1 MPFHI
6 DGTERSGRAQV
17 FTRAATDTPLGI
29 DDRNLDR
36 ARVTAVRGNHQ
47 YGSRWAM
54 AGTVATIHA
63 IGQRNTV
70 LFYPY
75 SVTDARGR
83 FFSNGYRS
91 DGSCGTDF
99 AASGTFRTAI
109 ATLVGHFGLHQ
120 SRQVGG
126 GAEHSIGTCRHTKL
140 ASCTMSGKVAC
151 AQGSWRNNRCG
162 AFGYLLVLD
171 DCQSAIYF
179 LLLRMDSTFFSCAW
193 IADVTA
199 STAVADRKLRREAP
213 STPPDGELGVSILE
227 ASPSGEVWRG
237 LRGLRG
243 LRLMAPCR
251 HVSMQSMH
259 ATQRL

>member
-1 MPFHI
+1 
-6 DGTERSGRAQV
+6 
-17 FTRAATDTPLGI
+17 
-29 DDRNLDR
+29 
-36 ARVTAVRGNHQ
+36 
-47 YGSRWAM
+47 M
-54 AGTVATIHA
+54 AGTVATIYA

-75 SVTDARGR
+75 GVTDACGR
-83 FFSNGYRS
+83 FFGNGYRT

-109 ATLVGHFGLHQ
+109 ATLIGHFGLHQ

-126 GAEHSIGTCRHTKL
+126 GAEHSVANPAILFYIVEFCLVRSVEGRSTPLGHTDTQSWQAVQCRAKSRALKAPGGTIGVARLGTFLSSMT
-140 ASCTMSGKVAC
+140 ASPP
-151 AQGSWRNNRCG
+151 
-162 AFGYLLVLD
+162 
-171 DCQSAIYF
+171 
-179 LLLRMDSTFFSCAW
+179 STFFSCAW